1 MLKLVSEES
10 SDRDPLVVCVE
21 TVLEFHRM
29 RTDLAGL
36 VAELP
41 TPGAKWCMAD
51 LPAVAEHL
59 DLSLRIIKS
68 EAAEIRETLTPV
80 ILPLENERYA
90 IVTPGSDDQHDF
102 ILPGQTPVPLTDEH
116 LEQWVGGRVVVLM
129 PQQGVTGAAT
139 DHMSADRSID
149 WFWLPI
155 KKYTPNFGEVVLCT
169 VFINLLVIALPLF
182 TLNVYDAVVPNLAMS
197 TLTVLALGVGI
208 AILFDVVLKTA
219 RTSILERIA
228 ARTGVQFDGAL
239 MQRMLSVQEEQ
250 MQLSVGERC
259 NLFREL
265 QGLRDFYATKLVPAL
280 VDFPFF
286 LLFLLVIYLI
296 SPALTMVPIGIAVA
310 ILALNA
316 IVQIPVKR
324 STKVL
329 FSSMQEKS
337 SMMVEMLTGSV
348 AIKQLNATGTSL
360 SRWNISTEQAA
371 EAARKSQRWV
381 SLGQHGSL
389 GLMQLNHV
397 LIVVVGVYQIQ
408 AGTLTV
414 GGLVAGTILASRT
427 IAPIMNLHSVIARW
441 TQSRDCLKTIDELF
455 TRAVDR
461 IDGKVCPGQALEGA
475 IDIRN
480 FTYSYPDQSSAA
492 VGGVNLSI
500 KAGES
505 LCLIG
510 PSGAGKSTLARAIA
524 GALTPSEGQIC
535 IDGYDYQ
542 AMTSARLREN
552 VALIPQNPFFVA
564 GTIRDNLLLGIK
576 HCTDEKI
583 AHATQLAGIDLV
595 MAGSGSGLDTEV
607 GENGRNL
614 SGGQKQAI
622 SIARAILRDT
632 RVLVFDEPTN
642 GLDSAL
648 ESHFMNTMRAFA
660 RDRTLIMVTHRMS
673 LVSLVDRVVVM
684 DKGSIKADGDTDS
697 VMKRITA

>member
-1 MLKLVSEES
+1 MLKLVSEETS
-10 SDRDPLVVCVE
+10 VRDPLVACVE

-41 TPGAKWCMAD
+41 TQNANWSLAD

-68 EAAEIRETLTPV
+68 EASEIRETLTPV
-80 ILPLENERYA
+80 ILPFEDDQYG
-90 IVTPGSDDQHDF
+90 VVVPGSDGQHDLV
-102 ILPGQTPVPLTDEH
+102 LPGQMPQTLTDEH
-116 LEQWVGGRVVVLM
+116 LESWTGGRVIVLM
-129 PQQGVTGAAT
+129 PKQGITDAST
-139 DHMSADRSID
+139 DHMSADRTID
-149 WFWLPI
+149 WFWHPI
-155 KKYTPNFGEVVLCT
+155 KKYTPNFGEVVVCT
-169 VFINLLVIALPLF
+169 IFINLLVIALPLF

-197 TLTVLALGVGI
+197 TLTVLALGVGLAI
-208 AILFDVVLKTA
+208 AFDVVLKTA

-296 SPALTMVPIGIAVA
+296 SPALALVPIGIAVA

-316 IVQIPVKR
+316 VVQIPVKR
-324 STKVL
+324 STKML

-348 AIKQLNATGTSL
+348 AIKQLNATGNSL
-360 SRWNISTEQAA
+360 NRWNITAEQAA

-381 SLGQHGSL
+381 SLGQHASL

-408 AGTLTV
+408 AGNLTI

-427 IAPIMNLHSVIARW
+427 IAPIMNLHSVVARW

-461 IDGKVCPGQALEGA
+461 TDGKVCPGQALNGS
-475 IDIRN
+475 IDVRD
-480 FTYSYPDQSSAA
+480 FSYSYPEQTSAA
-492 VGGVNLSI
+492 VNNVNLSI
-500 KAGES
+500 QAGES

-524 GALTPSEGQIC
+524 GALVPTEGRVC
-535 IDGYDYQ
+535 IDDYDYQ

-552 VALIPQNPFFVA
+552 VALIPQTPFFVA

-576 HCTDEKI
+576 HCTEEKI
-583 AHATQLAGIDLV
+583 ANATKLAGIDLV
-595 MAGSGSGLDTEV
+595 MANSGTGLDTEV

-632 RVLVFDEPTN
+632 PVLVFDEPTN

-648 ESHFMNTMRAFA
+648 ESHFMKTMKDFT

-684 DKGSIKADGDTDS
+684 DKGTVKADGDSDS
-697 VMKRITA
+697 VMKRISA

>member
-1 MLKLVSEES
+1 MLELVPDNHSIP
-10 SDRDPLVVCVE
+10 DPLVACVE

-41 TPGAKWCMAD
+41 ISGPIWSMAD

-68 EAAEIRETLTPV
+68 DAQEISKTLTPI
-80 ILPLENERYA
+80 ILPLADSRYA
-90 IVTPGSDDQHDF
+90 VVMPAEDGQHDF
-102 ILPGQTPVPLTDEH
+102 LLPGQAPTPLTAEH
-116 LEQWVGGRVVVLM
+116 LESWIVGRVIVLI
-129 PQQGVTGAAT
+129 PKHGVTGT
-139 DHMSADRSID
+139 DTNHMSTDRSID
-149 WFWLPI
+149 WFWHPI
-155 KKYTPNFGEVVLCT
+155 KKYTPNFGEVIMCT

-208 AILFDVVLKTA
+208 AIFFDVVLKTA
-219 RTSILERIA
+219 RSSTLERIA
-228 ARTGVQFDGAL
+228 ARTGVQFDSSL
-239 MQRMLSVQEEQ
+239 MQRMLSVREEE

-286 LLFLLVIYLI
+286 LFFLFVIYLI
-296 SPALTMVPIGIAVA
+296 SPVLMLVPIGVAAA
-310 ILALNA
+310 ILLLN
-316 IVQIPVKR
+316 IVVQIPVKR
-324 STKVL
+324 STKAL
-329 FSSMQEKS
+329 FSSMQDKS
-337 SMMVEMLTGSV
+337 SMMVEMLTGSI
-348 AIKQLNATGTSL
+348 AIKQLNASGTSL
-360 SRWNISTEQAA
+360 NRWNITSEQAA
-371 EAARKSQRWV
+371 EAARISQRWL
-381 SLGQHGSL
+381 SFGQHGSM
-389 GLMQLNHV
+389 GLMQANHV

-408 AGTLTV
+408 AGSLTV
-414 GGLVAGTILASRT
+414 GGLVAATILASRT
-427 IAPIMNLHSVIARW
+427 IAPVMNLHSVIARW

-455 TRAVDR
+455 TRDVDR
-461 IDGKVCPGQALEGA
+461 IDSKVTPGESLTGA
-475 IDIRN
+475 IRIRDFSYN
-480 FTYSYPDQSSAA
+480 YPDQSSAA
-492 VGGVNLSI
+492 VKSVNLSI
-500 KAGES
+500 RAGEN

-524 GALTPSEGQIC
+524 GALTPTAGQIS

-542 AMTSARLREN
+542 GMTSARLRAN
-552 VALIPQNPFFVA
+552 IALIPQHPFFVA
-564 GTIRDNLLLGIK
+564 GTVRDNLLLGIK
-576 HCTDEKI
+576 HCTDAKI
-583 AHATQLAGIDLV
+583 ANATKLAGVDLV
-595 MAGSGSGLDTEV
+595 LSNSGAGLDTEV

-614 SGGQKQAI
+614 SGGQKQAV

-632 RVLVFDEPTN
+632 RILVFDEPTN

-648 ESHFMNTMRAFA
+648 ESHFMKTMKEFS

-684 DKGSIKADGDTDS
+684 DKGAVVADDKAGV
-697 VMKRITA
+697 VMKRFSA

>member
-1 MLKLVSEES
+1 MLKLVSENNS
-10 SDRDPLVVCVE
+10 THDPLVACVE

-41 TPGAKWCMAD
+41 TSGPIWSLAD

-59 DLSLRIIKS
+59 ELSLRIIRS
-68 EAAEIRETLTPV
+68 DVEEISKTLTPI
-80 ILPLENERYA
+80 ILPL
-90 IVTPGSDDQHDF
+90 TGDQFAVVMPAEDGEHD
-102 ILPGQTPVPLTDEH
+102 ILISGQSPTPLTEEH
-116 LEQWVGGRVVVLM
+116 LESWVGGRVVVLM
-129 PQQGVTGAAT
+129 PKQGLTGT
-139 DHMSADRSID
+139 DTNHMSTERSID
-149 WFWLPI
+149 WFWHPI

-197 TLTVLALGVGI
+197 TLTVLAIGVGI
-208 AILFDVVLKTA
+208 AIVFDVVLKTA
-219 RTSILERIA
+219 RSSTLERIA
-228 ARTGVQFDGAL
+228 ARTGVQFDSSL
-239 MQRMLSVQEEQ
+239 MQRMLSVKEEE

-286 LLFLLVIYLI
+286 LFFLLVIYLI
-296 SPALTMVPIGIAVA
+296 SPVLMLVPIGVAAA
-310 ILALNA
+310 ILLLNVL
-316 IVQIPVKR
+316 VQIPVKQT
-324 STKVL
+324 TKAL
-329 FSSMQEKS
+329 FSSMQDKS
-337 SMMVEMLTGSV
+337 SMMVEMLTGSI
-348 AIKQLNATGTSL
+348 AIKQLNASGTSL
-360 SRWNISTEQAA
+360 NRWNITTEQAA
-371 EAARKSQRWV
+371 EAARVSQRWL
-381 SLGQHGSL
+381 SFGQHGSM

-408 AGTLTV
+408 AGSLTV
-414 GGLVAGTILASRT
+414 GGLVAATILASRT
-427 IAPIMNLHSVIARW
+427 IAPVMNLHSVIARW

-455 TRAVDR
+455 SRDVDR
-461 IDGKVCPGQALEGA
+461 IDSRVTPGVSLTGA
-475 IDIRN
+475 IQVQDFSYN
-480 FTYSYPDQSSAA
+480 YPDQTNAA
-492 VGGVNLSI
+492 VKSVNLSI
-500 KAGES
+500 NAGEN

-524 GALTPSEGQIC
+524 GALTPSEGQIN

-542 AMTSARLREN
+542 GMTSARLRSN
-552 VALIPQNPFFVA
+552 IALIPQHPFFVA
-564 GTIRDNLLLGIK
+564 GTVRDNLLLGIK
-576 HCTDEKI
+576 HCTEEKI
-583 AHATQLAGIDLV
+583 ANATKLAGVDLV
-595 MAGSGSGLDTEV
+595 LSNSGAGLDTEV

-614 SGGQKQAI
+614 SGGQKQAV

-648 ESHFMNTMRAFA
+648 ESHFMKTMKEFSKN
-660 RDRTLIMVTHRMS
+660 RTLIMVTHRMS

-684 DKGSIKADGDTDS
+684 DKGMVVADDKAET
-697 VMKRITA
+697 VMKRFSA

>member
-1 MLKLVSEES
+1 MLKLVPEEILNS
-10 SDRDPLVVCVE
+10 DPLVSCVE
-21 TVLEFHRM
+21 VVLQFHRM

-41 TPGAKWCMAD
+41 TRGDGWSMAD

-59 DLSLRIIKS
+59 ELNLRIIKS
-68 EAAEIRETLTPV
+68 EVSEIRQTLTPI
-80 ILPLENERYA
+80 ILPLA
-90 IVTPGSDDQHDF
+90 DDMFAVVMPGVNGGHDLV
-102 ILPGQTPVPLTDEH
+102 LPGQAPILLTDEH
-116 LEQWVGGRVVVLM
+116 LDSWVGGRVIVLM
-129 PQQGVTGAAT
+129 PKQGAT
-139 DHMSADRSID
+139 ATETEHMNKDRSID
-149 WFWLPI
+149 WFWHPI
-155 KKYTPNFGEVVLCT
+155 LKYTPNFGEVVVCT
-169 VFINLLVIALPLF
+169 VFINLLVVALPLF

-208 AILFDVVLKTA
+208 AIVFDVVLKTA

-228 ARTGVQFDGAL
+228 ARTGVQFDSTL
-239 MQRMLSVQEEQ
+239 MQRMLGVREEQ

-286 LLFLLVIYLI
+286 LLFLLVIYMI
-296 SPALTMVPIGIAVA
+296 SPALTFVPLGIATT
-310 ILALNA
+310 ILLLNA

-324 STKVL
+324 STKAL

-337 SMMVEMLTGSV
+337 SMMVEMLSGSV
-348 AIKQLNATGTSL
+348 AIKQLNATGASL
-360 SRWNISTEQAA
+360 NSWNITSEQAA

-381 SLGQHGSL
+381 SFGQHGSL

-408 AGTLTV
+408 AGSLTI
-414 GGLVAGTILASRT
+414 GGLVAATILASRT

-441 TQSRDCLKTIDELF
+441 TQSRDCLKTIDKLF
-455 TRAVDR
+455 TCDVDR
-461 IDGKVCPGQALEGA
+461 TDSKVSPGQALKGDIDVRGLSYTYPEQSKPA
-475 IDIRN
+475 IRQI
-480 FTYSYPDQSSAA
+480 
-492 VGGVNLSI
+492 NLNI
-500 KAGES
+500 KAGEN

-524 GALTPSEGQIC
+524 GALTPTEGQVC

-542 AMTSARLREN
+542 AMTSARIRDSI
-552 VALIPQNPFFVA
+552 ALIPQNPFFIA
-564 GTIRDNLLLGIK
+564 GTVRDNLLMGIK
-576 HCTDEKI
+576 HCTDEQI
-583 AHATQLAGIDLV
+583 AKATELGGVDLV
-595 MAGSGSGLDTEV
+595 LANSGSGLDTEV

-632 RVLVFDEPTN
+632 RVLVFDEPTT

-648 ESHFMNTMRAFA
+648 ENHFMKTMKSFA
-660 RDRTLIMVTHRMS
+660 RDRTLIMVTHKMS
-673 LVSLVDRVVVM
+673 LVSLVDRVVLM
-684 DKGSIKADGDTDS
+684 DKGLVMADDETS
-697 VMKRITA
+697 AVMKRLSA

>member
-461 IDGKVCPGQALEGA
+461 IDGKVCPGQSLEGA